1 MILRVAIPTPL
12 RRIFDYKATQ
22 AELNF
27 VSGLRVKVPF
37 GKKEVIGI
45 ILEVT
50 NKSDFPLEKI
60 KPIIECLDTEPLLP
74 LRVFELALWA
84 ADYYQYPVGEVLASV
99 FPSLV
104 RKGKSCHCE
113 ERSDVAISKILA
125 EPSLKTL
132 LTSGDPH
139 VASLLR
145 MTLNQEQSIVTN
157 AMKKNLTHFN
167 VSLLQGVT
175 GSGKTEVYLSLL
187 DMVIAQGK
195 QALILVPEIGLTPQT
210 VERFTQ
216 RFGDIVGVY
225 HSGLTEKNKFN
236 TWFAML
242 NGTVSILIG
251 TRSAVF
257 APLKN
262 LGIIIIDECH
272 DASFK
277 QWDGFKYHARDT
289 AIRRAQLENIPI
301 MLGSATPSLETL
313 LNVEQGRY
321 QRFNLHNRAGNAIMP
336 HYHLINLKKQNLI
349 QGFAPSVLQ
358 RMREHLSK
366 GNQVLVFLNR
376 RGFAPVLLCHEC
388 GHITECSRCNA
399 PMTVHHS
406 ANELRC
412 HHCGKTSRLPKKCTQ
427 CHSEQFIQVG
437 IGTERVE
444 HFFETAFSNYVIE
457 RVDRDTTRKKDSLN
471 KKLAAIHSGQA
482 QLLIGTQML
491 TKGHHFPNVTL
502 VVVLDADGGLYSA
515 DFRATERLAQLLV
528 QVAGRAGREEKP
540 GEVLIQTHHP
550 EHVLLQHLITEGY
563 GAFAQQA
570 LREREAAQLPPYSYF
585 VLFRAESLNEVEA
598 KKFLSEVKT
607 ILLRHVKEVTL
618 LGPAIA
624 PIEKRDGRYRWQL
637 LLSSK
642 KRAALQ
648 HLLKKSIPD
657 IELLKTQRKVRWSID
672 VDPMELS

>member
-1 MILRVAIPTPL
+1 MILRIAIPTPL

-22 AELNF
+22 TNIHF
-27 VSGLRVKVPF
+27 VPGLRVKVPF

-60 KPIIECLDTEPLLP
+60 KAIIECLDTQPLLP
-74 LRVFELALWA
+74 PHVFDLALWA
-84 ADYYQYPVGEVLASV
+84 ADYYQYPVGEVLASL

-104 RKGKSCHCE
+104 RKGKNVGAGLVPAR
-113 ERSDVAISKILA
+113 ERATTRVAPTI
-125 EPSLKTL
+125 T
-132 LTSGDPH
+132 
-139 VASLLR
+139 
-145 MTLNQEQSIVTN
+145 MTLNDEQALVINS
-157 AMKKNLTHFN
+157 MKKNLAHFN

-175 GSGKTEVYLSLL
+175 GSGKTEVYLVLL

-236 TWFAML
+236 TWCAML
-242 NGTVSILIG
+242 NGSISILIG

-257 APLKN
+257 APLSN

-321 QRFNLHNRAGNAIMP
+321 QRFSLHNRAGNAIMP
-336 HYHLINLKKQNLI
+336 HYHLVDLKKQNLI
-349 QGFAPSVLQ
+349 QGFTPSVLQ

-388 GHITECSRCNA
+388 GHISECSRCNM
-399 PMTVHHS
+399 PMTIHQS

-412 HHCGKTSRLPKKCTQ
+412 HHCGKTSRLPKQCTQ
-427 CHSEQFIQVG
+427 CKSEQFIHVG
-437 IGTERVE
+437 MGTERVE
-444 HFFETAFSNYVIE
+444 QFFETEFSDYTIE

-471 KKLAAIHSGQA
+471 KKLSNIHSGKA

-515 DFRATERLAQLLV
+515 DFRATERLAQLLI

-550 EHVLLQHLITEGY
+550 EHVLLQHLINEGY
-563 GAFAQQA
+563 ASFAQQA
-570 LREREAAQLPPYSYF
+570 LHDREAAQLPPYNYF

-598 KKFLSEVKT
+598 KTFLSEVKT
-607 ILLRHVKEVTL
+607 ILLRHVKEVML

-648 HLLKKSIPD
+648 QLLKKSIPE
-657 IELLKTQRKVRWSID
+657 IELLKSQRKVRWSID